1 MLECND
7 ICFKYHGSEWLL
19 DNVNFSLNPGESV
32 GLQGKSGLG
41 KTTLARIL
49 SGYIKPAKGEVL
61 CEGKKLPDKG
71 FLPVQLIHQHP
82 ELSVNPR
89 WKIKKTIC
97 EVEGQRPDKEFIDK
111 LAINESW
118 LERYPH
124 ELSGGELQRICVA
137 RILNTQ
143 VRYLI
148 CDEISGMLDAV
159 TQAQI
164 WDIVIDFSKRHDVG
178 LIVISHDSYLLN
190 RLCSREISI

>member
-1 MLECND
+1 MLQCKD
-7 ICFKYHGSEWLL
+7 IYFKFQDSKWLL
-19 DNVNFSLNPGESV
+19 ENVNFSINPGESV

-61 CEGKKLPDKG
+61 CEGGNLPEKG
-71 FLPVQLIHQHP
+71 FSPVQLIYQHP

-97 EVEGQRPDKEFIDK
+97 EVEGHHPDRELLNR
-111 LAINESW
+111 LAISESW

-137 RILNTQ
+137 RILNPQ
-143 VRYLI
+143 VKYLI
-148 CDEISGMLDAV
+148 CDEISGMLDAI

-164 WDIVIDFSKRHDVG
+164 WNTVVDFIKKHNIG
-178 LIVISHDSYLLN
+178 LLVISHDRDLLG
-190 RLCSREISI
+190 RLCSREITI